1 MIDLHIHSKYSFDSL
16 LSPKTILKVAKKK
29 GLTGIAVTDHNT
41 IRGGLEVKEINKD
54 RDFTVIVGSEVQT
67 EIGDIIGLYLS
78 DEIKSRISIEVIAE
92 IKNQGGVVV
101 LPHPYRGHKLN
112 QYIIEHSDAIEVFNG
127 RSTAEENFKALELAK
142 RYNKPFTA
150 GSDAHFAAEIG
161 NGRIPSHFVSSKG
174 IMSSPMYIE
183 SNVYGVESPY
193 YLQDMSQMIKSIKT
207 GCWEKIPRQFLGLT
221 YRILQRSWGR
231 PRCGFVEGR

>member
-16 LSPKTILKVAKKK
+16 LSPRTILKVAKKK

-41 IRGGLEVKEINKD
+41 IRGGLEVKKINKD

-67 EIGDIIGLYLS
+67 EIGDIIGLYLN
-78 DEIKSRISIEVIAE
+78 DEIKSRVLIEVITE
-92 IKNQGGVVV
+92 IKSQGGIVV

-127 RSTAEENFKALELAK
+127 RSTTKENTKALELAK

-150 GSDAHFAAEIG
+150 GSDAHFASEIG
-161 NGRIPSHFVSSKG
+161 NGRISSYFVSLKDVMNSPVYMGTG
-174 IMSSPMYIE
+174 IYR
-183 SNVYGVESPY
+183 VESPH
-193 YLQDMSQMIKSIKT
+193 YLRDMSQIVKSIKT
-207 GCWEKIPRQFLGLT
+207 RCWENIPGQILGLT
-221 YRILQRSWGR
+221 YRTLQRT
-231 PRCGFVEGR
+231 FIKM

>member
-78 DEIKSRISIEVIAE
+78 DEIKSRISIE
-92 IKNQGGVVV
+92 
-101 LPHPYRGHKLN
+101 
-112 QYIIEHSDAIEVFNG
+112 
-127 RSTAEENFKALELAK
+127 
-142 RYNKPFTA
+142 
-150 GSDAHFAAEIG
+150 
-161 NGRIPSHFVSSKG
+161 GRIDLYAYRFD
-174 IMSSPMYIE
+174 
-183 SNVYGVESPY
+183 GVQSF
-193 YLQDMSQMIKSIKT
+193 SRRT
-207 GCWEKIPRQFLGLT
+207 GRKP
-221 YRILQRSWGR
+221 
-231 PRCGFVEGR
+231 